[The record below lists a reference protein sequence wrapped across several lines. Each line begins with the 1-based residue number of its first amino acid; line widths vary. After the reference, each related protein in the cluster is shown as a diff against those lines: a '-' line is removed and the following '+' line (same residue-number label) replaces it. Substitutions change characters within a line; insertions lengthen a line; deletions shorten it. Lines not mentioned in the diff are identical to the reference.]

1 MNRHLY
7 HYHELDGADSE
18 LSRHSVKSKN
28 YYGGNVVNLDNL
40 YNVIDQRLSDY
51 LTESY
56 TGDHTRT
63 IYKKHQTNIFAE

>member
-51 LTESY
+51 LTESHK
-56 TGDHTRT
+56 G
-63 IYKKHQTNIFAE
+63 N